1 MTANTLEQLAEW
13 ASALR
18 FDDIPSNAL
27 RTAKRAV
34 LDTLAVTLLGS
45 RSRAAR
51 IAAQTAFGF
60 GAGDGPCSLIG
71 LGRRTDV
78 LNAALINGTSAHAD
92 LFDDNNAPMMAHPS
106 SSLVSAIV
114 PLAQAKGVGGAELL
128 AAYCAGF
135 EVGVTLGRAL
145 NPKLYE
151 AGWHALACS
160 ASSGRP
166 RRRRVC
172 FAWIRRARRMP

>member
-1 MTANTLEQLAEW
+1 VTANTLEQLAEW

-18 FDDIPSNAL
+18 FDGIPSEAL
-27 RTAKRAV
+27 QTAKRAV

-51 IAAQTAFGF
+51 IAAQTAFRI

-78 LNAALINGTSAHAD
+78 MNAALINGTSAHAD

-106 SSLVSAIV
+106 SPLVSALV

-128 AAYCAGF
+128 TAYCAGF
-135 EVGVTLGRAL
+135 EVGVTFGRAL
-145 NPKLYE
+145 NPELYE
-151 AGWHALACS
+151 AGWHATRVLG
-160 ASSGRP
+160 SSGRP

-172 FAWIRRARRMP
+172 FAWIRRARGML